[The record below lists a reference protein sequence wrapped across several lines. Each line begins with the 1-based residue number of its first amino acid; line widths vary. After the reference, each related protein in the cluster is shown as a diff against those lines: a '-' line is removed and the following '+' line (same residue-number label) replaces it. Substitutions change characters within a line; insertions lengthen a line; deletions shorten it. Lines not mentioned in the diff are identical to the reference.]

1 MKLLAACCVFLAST
15 SLAFEAPTSFT
26 LNGEQQGEFEQQKR
40 IAALPIPLL
49 SRGRFSFSPQGGLKW
64 QTVTPI
70 ASLMTIDDQGIRQS
84 QNGDI
89 IWQKDKN
96 SPEALL
102 IGGVFNA
109 VLQQDWQQLAKDF
122 ELTRVATEAESSG
135 WQIQLLPRSEVI
147 ASYIRQVDIY
157 GQQRAERFVMTE
169 ASGDTTHIRLE
180 YQDLSAQ

>member
-1 MKLLAACCVFLAST
+1 MKLLAACCVFLVAT
-15 SLAFEAPTSFT
+15 SHAFEAPTSFT
-26 LNGEQQGEFEQQKR
+26 LSGEQQGNFEQQKR
-40 IAALPIPLL
+40 IAALPIPLV
-49 SRGRFSFSPQGGLKW
+49 SSGRFSFSPQGGLKW

-84 QNGDI
+84 QNSDI

-122 ELTRVATEAESSG
+122 ELTRVATESSG